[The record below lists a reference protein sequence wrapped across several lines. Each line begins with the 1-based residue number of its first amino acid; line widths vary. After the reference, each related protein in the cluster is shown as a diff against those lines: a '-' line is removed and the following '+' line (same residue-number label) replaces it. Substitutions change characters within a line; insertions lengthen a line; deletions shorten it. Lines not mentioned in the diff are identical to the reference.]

1 MVNFIDISKN
11 NCWICQLLLGGFNNE
26 DKSTQTDFKNEC
38 INNEYYRIGWTIK
51 SKGYEGYNDLKLSE
65 IKIDE
70 FVKDVKKENDKNKTN
85 NDSRIEKNSLSIALN
100 SMNQMKK
107 NDLIITRISGIYY
120 IGVIKETAQYIKQK
134 LNNGTYYRWSVK
146 VEKWIPIEAKEMP
159 GDIVGRFSQRRHPT
173 IQRVGEGALRLKLL
187 LIKIF
192 QEKENSNDI
201 IIPKDM
207 KIILNKHNYTFA
219 LNYMNLEDLVYLY
232 ILEKNKD
239 YQLLPSTCK
248 VSKEKYE
255 MDLINS
261 EGGMITCQVKNDASI
276 EYEDYKDEDK
286 FDKIYL
292 FSGIEEYNNDE
303 VKKRL
308 EKEDKEDISDGKI
321 VIIRKE
327 NLFNFFKNKKNAQ
340 FLKKLIKLGKY
351 YEFKKDE
358 LPTPKG
364 WNIWEGK
371 DKSKDRKRLFIPY
384 NRNKHLYME
393 SIYGIIFPNNCVYF
407 SNEFNSLIQYN
418 ECDNDKFIN
427 ELKEAYDIK

>member
-1 MVNFIDISKN
+1 
-11 NCWICQLLLGGFNNE
+11 
-26 DKSTQTDFKNEC
+26 
-38 INNEYYRIGWTIK
+38 
-51 SKGYEGYNDLKLSE
+51 
-65 IKIDE
+65 
-70 FVKDVKKENDKNKTN
+70 
-85 NDSRIEKNSLSIALN
+85 
-100 SMNQMKK
+100 
-107 NDLIITRISGIYY
+107 
-120 IGVIKETAQYIKQK
+120 
-134 LNNGTYYRWSVK
+134 
-146 VEKWIPIEAKEMP
+146 
-159 GDIVGRFSQRRHPT
+159 
-173 IQRVGEGALRLKLL
+173 
-187 LIKIF
+187 
-192 QEKENSNDI
+192 
-201 IIPKDM
+201 M